1 MGNVPKELIKT
12 QSIAVRDLQI
22 GCRGRENSK
31 KAAYAMRK
39 PEKLGPEEGVC
50 GQTAWRQKAG
60 VQASPEPVL
69 GSHSIVVHH
78 HIKYMAL
85 AARGQESRQA
95 WLEEKLKSWSQLGV
109 AMACVLKS
117 SMYGGVEGSGA
128 AALS

>member
-39 PEKLGPEEGVC
+39 PEKPGPEEGVC

-60 VQASPEPVL
+60 VEASPGTCSGIPFDSCSPSHKVYGPSSQRPGEQEGMAGGKAKILEPAGCCDRLCVKTEHVWRSGGL
-69 GSHSIVVHH
+69 
-78 HIKYMAL
+78 
-85 AARGQESRQA
+85 ESLRP
-95 WLEEKLKSWSQLGV
+95 
-109 AMACVLKS
+109 
-117 SMYGGVEGSGA
+117 
-128 AALS
+128 